1 MFAYALDSVMS
12 STERVDSTSDS
23 SFEELIEQPTET
35 ISNSKNNIIVLLI
48 FNLMLKVDEYYN
60 PLIPKI
66 EEEKPLS
73 IAELKMRYLRNH
85 LLSKKADYSQD
96 RQLS

>member
-1 MFAYALDSVMS
+1 MS

-23 SFEELIEQPTET
+23 SFEESIEQITET
-35 ISNSKNNIIVLLI
+35 LSNLKKSRLSISNIIILYL
-48 FNLMLKVDEYYN
+48 DEDYN

-85 LLSKKADYSQD
+85 LLSRKADYCQD
-96 RQLS
+96 RHLS